1 MFCLYVCMCN
11 VCVMCLTARQVKE
24 GVGGDHGAGVMDHRV
39 GAGVQMQA
47 LCKSSK
53 CS

>member
-11 VCVMCLTARQVKE
+11 VCVMYLTAREVKE
-24 GVGGDHGAGVMDHRV
+24 GIGDHGAGVMDHRV
-39 GAGVQMQA
+39 GAGIQMQA